1 MASLHL
7 NQALNLNNSASM
19 LVSRQFSVDSN
30 RRVNLVVA
38 AKRRVNLVVAAKRR
52 VNLVVAAKRRA
63 NFVVPAKR
71 RGPLHRRRQPPPQN
85 PFKKFIAIILRK
97 LKEFAA
103 WVSQSI
109 SRLIPQTPFVI
120 KLLWK
125 VFAYVE
131 WLKKSLL
138 KDHFPFIIQF
148 SCVAGIILYLFYRV
162 LYPLY
167 TPFLTLWYWSRDLI
181 YTTAR
186 KLKLWIL
193 PPPPK
198 RFFVT
203 TVFRFL
209 RVGASRLIM
218 AVYSLS
224 GSPLFPHF
232 IGFALT
238 LFFLAWLLYR
248 DD

>member
-38 AKRRVNLVVAAKRR
+38 AKRRLFCRVNLVVAAKRR

-97 LKEFAA
+97 LKEFVA

-109 SRLIPQTPFVI
+109 SRLIRQTPFVI
-120 KLLWK
+120 KLLW
-125 VFAYVE
+125 
-131 WLKKSLL
+131 
-138 KDHFPFIIQF
+138 
-148 SCVAGIILYLFYRV
+148 
-162 LYPLY
+162 
-167 TPFLTLWYWSRDLI
+167 
-181 YTTAR
+181 
-186 KLKLWIL
+186 
-193 PPPPK
+193 
-198 RFFVT
+198 
-203 TVFRFL
+203 
-209 RVGASRLIM
+209 
-218 AVYSLS
+218 
-224 GSPLFPHF
+224 
-232 IGFALT
+232 
-238 LFFLAWLLYR
+238 
-248 DD
+248 